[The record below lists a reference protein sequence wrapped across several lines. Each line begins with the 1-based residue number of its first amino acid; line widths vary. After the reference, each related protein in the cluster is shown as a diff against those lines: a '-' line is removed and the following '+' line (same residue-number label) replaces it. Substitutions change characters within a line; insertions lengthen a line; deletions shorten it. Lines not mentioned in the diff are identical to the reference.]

1 MKMNNNGYY
10 SIKNNAVIE
19 LKSHLFRTYSYIMS
33 KDYNQEG
40 VFFGQA
46 RMAKDLKV
54 CVRTIQRHIKEL
66 KELGYLSVKRRGFNS
81 TNLYTCLKGTVA
93 KVKEKAEELREN
105 FNKKF
110 TTKKINTF
118 VEYCQDAEYKTEE
131 YYKDIEKKLLG
142 WT

>member
-1 MKMNNNGYY
+1 MKINNNGYY
-10 SIKNNAVIE
+10 SIENNAVIE

-33 KDYNQEG
+33 KDYNQNG

-46 RMAKDLKV
+46 RMAKDLNV

-93 KVKEKAEELREN
+93 KVKEKAKELREN

-110 TTKKINTF
+110 TTKKVNTF
-118 VEYCQDAEYKTEE
+118 VEYCQDPSYKNTE
-131 YYKDIEKKLLG
+131 YYQDIENKLLG